1 MYKWLICVTFICASI
16 KPFAEI
22 DSGNEIRDPT
32 TPLGY
37 AAGDLADVPEQ
48 NFELDSV
55 LIGSHRK
62 LAIIN
67 GNSLREGQL
76 IPGSG
81 GIKVRS
87 ILPQKVIL
95 QQGGNIWSIT
105 LSPDVIKRH

>member
-1 MYKWLICVTFICASI
+1 VYKWLICVTFICASV
-16 KPFAEI
+16 KPFAETE
-22 DSGNEIRDPT
+22 SGNEPRDPT

-37 AAGDLADVPEQ
+37 TAGDLTDMPEQ
-48 NFELDSV
+48 NFILDSV

-67 GNSLREGQL
+67 GNSLREGQQ

-81 GIKVRS
+81 GIKVRR